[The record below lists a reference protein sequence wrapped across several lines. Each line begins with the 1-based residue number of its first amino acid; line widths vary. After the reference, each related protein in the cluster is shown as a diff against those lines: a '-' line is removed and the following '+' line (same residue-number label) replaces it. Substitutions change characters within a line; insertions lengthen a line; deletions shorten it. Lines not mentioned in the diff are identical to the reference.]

1 MSSLGEYHHAE
12 EAESKSNKVIHW
24 IIAAV
29 IVAGLGI
36 YAFESGFFSPQ
47 TAATAKTYP
56 RGL

>member
-1 MSSLGEYHHAE
+1 MSGLGEYHHAE
-12 EAESKSNKVIHW
+12 EAETKSNKVIHW
-24 IIAAV
+24 VIAAV

-36 YAFESGFFSPQ
+36 YAMESGFFSPQ